1 MRASW
6 IGSGNRERSPK
17 TQGCRSPQGRMNR
30 CRLVQMKS
38 GAARKRATP
47 EVLAW
52 FSVGLLAANVE
63 VPGSHVLIEG
73 EFHQRHYPV

>member
-6 IGSGNRERSPK
+6 IGSGNRDGRLEHQS
-17 TQGCRSPQGRMNR
+17 CRWLQGRMNH
-30 CRLVQMKS
+30 CRPVQMKS

-63 VPGSHVLIEG
+63 VPGSHVSIEG